1 MRKMVIVASE
11 CSPETVSSLK
21 VLQRGDERIDLV
33 VEPIRRGKADA
44 VNKILSRTET
54 PLVLFANS
62 DSRPES
68 GALTKL
74 LSLMES
80 DGGIGAVSAIPE
92 PERGSGLISLL
103 VAFMWDAHNECSIAL
118 NHMNVSNHSCD
129 EMVLFRTEAIS
140 LLPRNTVNDGAFL
153 AATARLR
160 GFSIKVSGEAKV
172 KITPP
177 KRINEVILQRRRILF
192 GHAQVWR
199 QIGTPPKTIES
210 LLFLSPA
217 IGIRL
222 LVSTLASRPKSLVIL
237 PVAVVS
243 EVIAGLLSIADTLRS
258 SRAHY
263 VWKRFK

>member
-1 MRKMVIVASE
+1 MVIVASE
-11 CSPETVSSLK
+11 CPAETVSSLK
-21 VLQRGDERIDLV
+21 ALQRGDDRIDLL
-33 VEPIRRGKADA
+33 VETMRRGKADA
-44 VNKILSRTET
+44 VNKILSRTDT

-62 DSRPES
+62 DSSPES

-74 LSLMES
+74 LSFMES
-80 DGGIGAVSAIPE
+80 DGRIGAVSAIPE
-92 PERGSGLISLL
+92 PEQGIGLMSLL
-103 VAFMWDAHNECSIAL
+103 VGFMWSAHNKCSVAL

-172 KITPP
+172 RIKPP
-177 KRINEVILQRRRILF
+177 RRINEVILQRRRILF

-217 IGIRL
+217 VGIRL
-222 LVSTLASRPKSLVIL
+222 LVSTLAARPKSLVVL
-237 PVAVVS
+237 PVALVS
-243 EVIAGLLSIADTLRS
+243 EVIAGLLSISDTLRS
-258 SRAHY
+258 SKTHY